1 MKEMKEAPEEYNF
14 EEIEDKWRDYWSE
27 EGIFKANL
35 DDTENNFYYLN
46 MFPYPSGTM
55 HVGHG
60 RNYIIGDTLTRFMTM
75 KGLNVLNPMGFDAF
89 GLPAENAAIDR
100 GVEPG
105 EWTEE
110 NIADF
115 KEQFR
120 QWGIE
125 YDWDREVRTHEPG
138 YYRWTQWLFRKLY
151 EEGLAYRDES
161 PVNFCPHCDTVLANE
176 QVIDGKCER
185 CDTVVEEKQLE
196 QWFFKITE
204 YAQDLLDDLEEL
216 EGWPEHVKKMQQ
228 DWIGRSEGVE
238 ITFDLADRDEELDV
252 FTTRPDTLFGAT
264 YMALAPEHP
273 LVEEI
278 IADVED
284 PDDREELRN
293 FADETKRID
302 QTRRAGG
309 DLTKEGVFTG
319 EYAVNPATGEE
330 IPIWIAN
337 FVLTEYGSGAI
348 MSVPGHDQRDF
359 DFAKKYDIP
368 IVEVIAPEKSEPVGE
383 LDEAYEEPGYLVNSG
398 DFNGLDSE
406 TAYREIGEWLKEQG
420 KGEFTV
426 NYKLQDWLISRQRYW
441 GAPIPMVHCPECGVV
456 PVPEEDLPVKL
467 PDVEFIGNKGLS
479 EIDEFVET
487 TCPRCGTDAKRE
499 TDTMDTFVDSSWY
512 YLRYLSAGDDEKIFD
527 SGTANDWLPVD
538 QYVGGVEHAILHLL
552 YSRFITKFLR
562 DIDLVDFDEPFERLF
577 TQGMIS
583 HQAYR
588 CNEHGWIRPKNVEDG
603 DRCPECGAELKVTME
618 SMSKSKKNVVSPNEL
633 IDEYGAD
640 TERIYTLFI
649 GPPEKDVEWSDRDV
663 KGSHRFLTRV
673 WRLAV
678 QHMDLFEEEYPLEPA
693 DFDEAEKELWRKI
706 NRTVKE
712 VTEDLEGFSFN
723 TAVSSIMELT
733 NEFYGKISD
742 ADIDKGLLKEG
753 IKRLVLVI
761 SPFTPFLGEE
771 LWHQMGNDEPIME
784 ADWPE
789 WSQDALEQEATEMAV
804 QINGKVRAHVEV
816 PTSIKGDEEALREEV
831 LGIDRIR
838 ERVDEDEIKKFI
850 VVPGNLV
857 NIVV

>member
-1 MKEMKEAPEEYNF
+1 MKEVPEEYDF
-14 EEIEDKWRDYWSE
+14 EEIEDRWRDYWTE
-27 EGIFKANL
+27 EGTFQADL

-60 RNYIIGDTLTRFMTM
+60 RNYIIGDTLTRFMKM

-89 GLPAENAAIDR
+89 GLPAENAAIER
-100 GVEPG
+100 GVQPG

-138 YYRWTQWLFRKLY
+138 YYRWTQWLFEKLY

-161 PVNFCPHCDTVLANE
+161 PVNYCPHCDTVLANE

-185 CDTVVEEKQLE
+185 CGTRVEEKQLE

-204 YAQDLLDDLEEL
+204 YAQELLEDLEEL
-216 EGWPEHVKKMQQ
+216 GGWPDHVKKMQK

-238 ITFDLADRDEELDV
+238 ITFDLADRDGELDV

-273 LVEEI
+273 MVEEV
-278 IADVED
+278 IADTD
-284 PDDREELRN
+284 NSGNRQKLRN
-293 FADETKRID
+293 FVDKTKRID

-309 DLTKEGVFTG
+309 DLAKEGVFTG

-348 MSVPGHDQRDF
+348 MSVPAHDQRDF

-368 IVEVIAPEKSEPVGE
+368 ILEVVAPEKGKPSGE
-383 LDEAYEEPGYLVNSG
+383 LDEAYEDPGYLVNSG
-398 DFNGLDSE
+398 DFDGMDSE
-406 TAYREIGEWLKEQG
+406 TGYREIGEWLEERG
-420 KGEFTV
+420 KGKFTV

-456 PVPEEDLPVKL
+456 PVPEEDLPVEL

-479 EIDEFVET
+479 EIEEFVET
-487 TCPRCGTDAKRE
+487 TCPECGAEAERE

-527 SGTANDWLPVD
+527 SDTANDWLPVD

-552 YSRFITKFLR
+552 YSRFITKFLE
-562 DIDLVDFDEPFERLF
+562 DIDLIDFKEPFERLF

-588 CNEHGWIRPKNVEDG
+588 CEEHGWIRPKNVTDG
-603 DRCPECGAELKVTME
+603 DRCPECGADLKVTME

-678 QHMDLFEEEYPLEPA
+678 GHMDLFETDHALNPSEFS
-693 DFDEAEKELWRKI
+693 DVEAELWRKI
-706 NRTVKE
+706 NETVKE

-733 NEFYGKISD
+733 NEFYGAISD
-742 ADIDKGLLKEG
+742 EDIDEGLLKEG
-753 IKRLVLVI
+753 IKKLVLII

-771 LWHQMGNDEPIME
+771 LWHRMGHDEPIME
-784 ADWPE
+784 ENWPG
-789 WSQDALEQEATEMAV
+789 WDQDALKQDETELAV
-804 QINGKVRAHVEV
+804 QINGKVRAHIDV
-816 PTSIKGDEEALREEV
+816 PTDIEGDEEALRERV
-831 LGIDRIR
+831 LKLERISEKIDS
-838 ERVDEDEIKKFI
+838 EEIKKFI

>member
-1 MKEMKEAPEEYNF
+1 MSEDYNF
-14 EEIEDKWRDYWSE
+14 EEIEDRWRDYWKE
-27 EGIFKANL
+27 EGTFKADL

-60 RNYIIGDTLTRFMTM
+60 RNYIIGDTLTRFMQM

-89 GLPAENAAIDR
+89 GLPAENAAIER
-100 GVEPG
+100 GIQPG
-105 EWTEE
+105 EWTQE

-115 KEQFR
+115 KKQFR

-125 YDWDREVRTHEPG
+125 YDWDKEVQTHDPG
-138 YYRWTQWLFRKLY
+138 YYQWTQWLFLKLF
-151 EEGLAYRDES
+151 EEDLAYRDES

-185 CDTVVEEKQLE
+185 CGTEVEEKQLE
-196 QWFFKITE
+196 QWFFSITD
-204 YAQDLLDDLEEL
+204 YAQELLDDLDEL
-216 EGWPEHVKKMQQ
+216 DGWPDHVKKMQR

-238 ITFDLADRDEELDV
+238 ITFDLADRQGELDV

-273 LVEEI
+273 LVDEI
-278 IADVED
+278 IDDV
-284 PDDREELRN
+284 DDESEREKLES
-293 FADETKRID
+293 FVKETKRID

-309 DLTKEGVFTG
+309 DLEKEGVFTG

-348 MSVPGHDQRDF
+348 MSVPAHDQRDF

-368 IVEVIAPEKSEPVGE
+368 IVEVIAPEKGNPAGE
-383 LDEAYEEPGYLVNSG
+383 LEEAYEEPGYLVNSG
-398 DFNGLDSE
+398 DFDGMGSDK
-406 TAYREIGEWLKEQG
+406 AYREIGEWLKEKD

-426 NYKLQDWLISRQRYW
+426 NFKLQDWLISRQRYW
-441 GAPIPMVHCPECGVV
+441 GAPIPMVHCPDCGIV
-456 PVPEEDLPVKL
+456 PVPEEDLPVEL
-467 PDVEFIGNKGLS
+467 PDVDFIGSKGLS
-479 EIDEFVET
+479 AIDEFVET
-487 TCPRCGTDAKRE
+487 TCPECGGNARRE

-512 YLRYLSAGDDEKIFD
+512 YLRYISAGDETRIFD
-527 SGTANDWLPVD
+527 SDKVNDWLPVD

-552 YSRFITKFLR
+552 YSRFITKFLE
-562 DIDLVDFDEPFERLF
+562 DIDLIDFKEPFERLF

-583 HQAYR
+583 HRAYR
-588 CNEHGWIRPKNVEDG
+588 CPDHGWIRPENVEDG
-603 DRCPECGAELKVTME
+603 DKCPECGGDLKVTME
-618 SMSKSKKNVVSPNEL
+618 SMSKSKKNVVSPKEL

-673 WRLAV
+673 WRLV
-678 QHMDLFEEEYPLEPA
+678 TQYLYLFEEEHELDVEEL
-693 DFDEAEKELWRKI
+693 DDSETELWRKV
-706 NRTVKE
+706 NQTVKE
-712 VTEDLEGFSFN
+712 VTEDLEDFSFN

-733 NEFYGKISD
+733 NEFYRVISD
-742 ADIDKGLLKEG
+742 EETNKGLLKES
-753 IKRLVLVI
+753 IKKLVLI
-761 SPFTPFLGEE
+761 TSPFTPFIGEE
-771 LWHQMGNDEPIME
+771 LWHRMGNDYPVAEE
-784 ADWPE
+784 DWPSWE
-789 WSQDALEQEATEMAV
+789 EEALQEESTELAV
-804 QINGKVRAHVEV
+804 QINGKVRAHLEV
-816 PTSIKGDEEALREEV
+816 PADISGDEEEL
-831 LGIDRIR
+831 R
-838 ERVDEDEIKKFI
+838 ERVLKLDRISERIDGEEIKKFI

-857 NIVV
+857 NIVI

>member
-1 MKEMKEAPEEYNF
+1 MNEAPEEYNF
-14 EEIEDKWRDYWSE
+14 EEIEDRWRDYWSE
-27 EGIFKANL
+27 EGTFKANL
-35 DDTENNFYYLN
+35 DDTESNFYYLN

-115 KEQFR
+115 KAQFR

-138 YYRWTQWLFRKLY
+138 YYKWTQWLFQKLY

-185 CDTVVEEKQLE
+185 CGTTVEEKQLE

-204 YAQDLLDDLEEL
+204 YAQDLLDDLEDL
-216 EGWPEHVKKMQQ
+216 DGWPDHVKKMQQ

-238 ITFDLADRDEELDV
+238 ITFDLADWDEELDV

-284 PDDREELRN
+284 QEDREELRN
-293 FADETKRID
+293 FVDETKRID

-368 IVEVIAPEKSEPVGE
+368 IVEVIAPEKGEPAGE
-383 LDEAYEEPGYLVNSG
+383 LEEAYEEPGYLVNSG

-406 TAYREIGEWLKEQG
+406 TAYREIGEWLKEQD

-456 PVPEEDLPVKL
+456 PVPEEELPVEL
-467 PDVEFIGNKGLS
+467 PDVEFIGSKGLS

-487 TCPRCGTDAKRE
+487 TCPRCGADAKRE

-527 SGTANDWLPVD
+527 SETANDWLPVD

-562 DIDLVDFDEPFERLF
+562 DIELVDFDEPFERLF

-588 CNEHGWIRPKNVEDG
+588 CEEHGWIRPKNVEEG
-603 DRCPECGAELKVTME
+603 NRCPECGAELKVTME
-618 SMSKSKKNVVSPNEL
+618 SMSKSKKNVVSPQEL
-633 IDEYGAD
+633 IDKYGAD

-678 QHMDLFEEEYPLEPA
+678 QHIDLFEEEYSLEPA

-706 NRTVKE
+706 NQTVKE

-742 ADIDKGLLKEG
+742 GDIDRGLLKEG
-753 IKRLVLVI
+753 IKRLVLII

-771 LWHQMGNDEPIME
+771 LWHRMGNDEPIME
-784 ADWPE
+784 EDWPE
-789 WSQDALEQEATEMAV
+789 WSQEALEQEATEMAV
-804 QINGKVRAHVEV
+804 QINGKVRAHIEV
-816 PTSIKGDEEALREEV
+816 PTSIEGDEEALREEV
-831 LGIDRIR
+831 LGIDRIS
-838 ERVDEDEIKKFI
+838 ERVSEDEIKKFI

>member
-27 EGIFKANL
+27 EGTFKAGL
-35 DDTENNFYYLN
+35 DDTEDNFYYLN

-138 YYRWTQWLFRKLY
+138 YYKWTQWLFRKLY

-284 PDDREELRN
+284 PEDQEELRN

-368 IVEVIAPEKSEPVGE
+368 IVEVIAPEKGEPVGE

-456 PVPEEDLPVKL
+456 PVPEEDLPVEL

-487 TCPRCGTDAKRE
+487 TCPHCGADAKRE

-527 SGTANDWLPVD
+527 SNTANDWLPVD

-552 YSRFITKFLR
+552 YSRFVTKFLQ
-562 DIDLVDFDEPFERLF
+562 DIDLVDFKEPFERLF

-588 CNEHGWIRPKNVEDG
+588 CDEHGWIRPKNVEDG
-603 DRCPECGAELKVTME
+603 DRCPECGSELKVTME

-633 IDEYGAD
+633 IEKYGAD

-678 QHMDLFEEEYPLEPA
+678 QHMDLFEEEYSLEPA

-706 NRTVKE
+706 NQTVKE

-733 NEFYGKISD
+733 NEFYGQISD

-753 IKRLVLVI
+753 IKQLVLVI

-771 LWHQMGNDEPIME
+771 LWHRMGNDEPIME
-784 ADWPE
+784 EDWPE
-789 WSQDALEQEATEMAV
+789 WSQEALEQEATEMAV

-816 PTSIKGDEEALREEV
+816 PTSIEGDEAALKEEV

-838 ERVDEDEIKKFI
+838 ERVDEDDIKKFI

>member
-1 MKEMKEAPEEYNF
+1 MKEAPEEYDF
-14 EEIEDKWRDYWSE
+14 EQIEDRWRDYWTE
-27 EGIFKANL
+27 EGTFEADL
-35 DDTENNFYYLN
+35 GETEDNFYYLN

-115 KEQFR
+115 KKQFR

-138 YYRWTQWLFRKLY
+138 YYKWTQWLFQKLY

-185 CDTVVEEKQLE
+185 CGTTVEEKQLE

-204 YAQDLLDDLEEL
+204 YAQELLEDLEEL
-216 EGWPEHVKKMQQ
+216 DGWPEHVKKMQK

-238 ITFDLADRDEELDV
+238 IEFDLADRDGELDV

-273 LVEEI
+273 LAKDI
-278 IADVED
+278 IGSVED
-284 PDDREELRN
+284 PEDREELQN
-293 FADETKRID
+293 FVDETKRID
-302 QTRRAGG
+302 QTQRAGG

-368 IVEVIAPEKSEPVGE
+368 IVEVIAPEKGEPVGE

-406 TAYREIGEWLKEQG
+406 TAYREIGEWLKERD

-441 GAPIPMVHCPECGVV
+441 GAPIPMIHCPECGVV
-456 PVPEEDLPVKL
+456 PVPEEDLPVEL
-467 PDVEFIGNKGLS
+467 PDVEFIGNEGLS

-487 TCPRCGTDAKRE
+487 TCPRCGADAKRE

-527 SGTANDWLPVD
+527 SETANDWLPVD

-552 YSRFITKFLR
+552 YSRFVTKFLQ
-562 DIDLVDFDEPFERLF
+562 DIDLVDFKEPFERLF

-588 CNEHGWIRPKNVEDG
+588 CEEHGWIRPKNVEGG

-673 WRLAV
+673 WRLAT
-678 QHMDLFEEEYPLEPA
+678 QHMDLFEEEYPLDPA

-706 NRTVKE
+706 NQTVKE

-742 ADIDKGLLKEG
+742 GDIDEGLLKEG
-753 IKRLVLVI
+753 IRRLVLII

-771 LWHQMGNDEPIME
+771 LWHRMGKDKPIME

-789 WSQDALEQEATEMAV
+789 WSQEALEQEETEMAV
-804 QINGKVRAHVEV
+804 QINGKVRAHAEV
-816 PTSIKGDEEALREEV
+816 PTSIEGDEEALREEV
-831 LGIDRIR
+831 LGIDRIS
-838 ERVDEDEIKKFI
+838 ERVTEDEIKKFI

>member
-1 MKEMKEAPEEYNF
+1 MNEAPEEYNF

-27 EGIFKANL
+27 EGTFQADL
-35 DDTENNFYYLN
+35 DDTERNFYYLN

-115 KEQFR
+115 KAQFR

-138 YYRWTQWLFRKLY
+138 YYKWTQWLFQKLY

-185 CDTVVEEKQLE
+185 CGTTVEEKQLE

-204 YAQDLLDDLEEL
+204 YAQDLLDDLEDL
-216 EGWPEHVKKMQQ
+216 DGWPDHVKKMQQ

-238 ITFDLADRDEELDV
+238 ITFDLADWDEELDV

-284 PDDREELRN
+284 LEDREELRN
-293 FADETKRID
+293 FVDETKRID

-368 IVEVIAPEKSEPVGE
+368 IVEVIAPEKGEPTGE
-383 LDEAYEEPGYLVNSG
+383 LEEAYEEPGYLVNSG

-406 TAYREIGEWLKEQG
+406 TAYREIGEWLKEQD

-441 GAPIPMVHCPECGVV
+441 GAPIPIVHCPECGVV
-456 PVPEEDLPVKL
+456 PVPEEELPVEL
-467 PDVEFIGNKGLS
+467 PDVEFIGSKGLS

-527 SGTANDWLPVD
+527 SKTANDWLPVD

-562 DIDLVDFDEPFERLF
+562 DIELVDFDEPFERLF

-588 CNEHGWIRPKNVEDG
+588 CEEHGWIRPKNVEDG
-603 DRCPECGAELKVTME
+603 NRCPDCGAELKVTME
-618 SMSKSKKNVVSPNEL
+618 SMSKSKKNVVSPKEL

-673 WRLAV
+673 WRLAI
-678 QHMDLFEEEYPLEPA
+678 QHMELFEEEYSLEPA

-706 NRTVKE
+706 NQTVKE

-742 ADIDKGLLKEG
+742 GDIDRGLLKEG
-753 IKRLVLVI
+753 IKRLVLII
-761 SPFTPFLGEE
+761 SPFTPFMGEE
-771 LWHQMGNDEPIME
+771 LWHRMGNDEPIME
-784 ADWPE
+784 EGWPE
-789 WSQDALEQEATEMAV
+789 WSQEALEQEATEMAV
-804 QINGKVRAHVEV
+804 QINGKVRAHIEV
-816 PTSIKGDEEALREEV
+816 PTSIEGDEAALKEEV
-831 LGIDRIR
+831 LEIDRIR

>member
-1 MKEMKEAPEEYNF
+1 MNEAPEEYNF

-27 EGIFKANL
+27 EGTFQADL
-35 DDTENNFYYLN
+35 DDTERNFYYLN

-115 KEQFR
+115 KAQFR

-138 YYRWTQWLFRKLY
+138 YYKWTQWLFQKLY

-185 CDTVVEEKQLE
+185 CGTTVEEKQLE

-204 YAQDLLDDLEEL
+204 YAQDLLDDLEDL
-216 EGWPEHVKKMQQ
+216 DGWPDHVKKMQQ

-238 ITFDLADRDEELDV
+238 ITFDLADWDEELDV

-284 PDDREELRN
+284 LEDREELRN
-293 FADETKRID
+293 FVDETKRID

-368 IVEVIAPEKSEPVGE
+368 IVEVIAPEKGEPVGE
-383 LDEAYEEPGYLVNSG
+383 LEEAYEEPGYLVNSG

-406 TAYREIGEWLKEQG
+406 TAYREIGEWLKEQD

-441 GAPIPMVHCPECGVV
+441 GAPIPIVHCPECGVV
-456 PVPEEDLPVKL
+456 PVPEEELPVEL
-467 PDVEFIGNKGLS
+467 PDVEFIGSKGLS

-527 SGTANDWLPVD
+527 SKTANDWLPVD

-562 DIDLVDFDEPFERLF
+562 DIELVDFDEPFERLF

-588 CNEHGWIRPKNVEDG
+588 CEEHGWIRPKNVEDG
-603 DRCPECGAELKVTME
+603 NRCPDCGAELKVTME
-618 SMSKSKKNVVSPNEL
+618 SMSKSKKNVVSPKEL

-673 WRLAV
+673 WRLAI
-678 QHMDLFEEEYPLEPA
+678 QHMELFEEEYSLEPA

-706 NRTVKE
+706 NQTVKE

-742 ADIDKGLLKEG
+742 GDIDRGLLKEG
-753 IKRLVLVI
+753 IKRLVLII
-761 SPFTPFLGEE
+761 SPFTPFMGEE
-771 LWHQMGNDEPIME
+771 LWHRMGNDEPIME
-784 ADWPE
+784 EGWPE
-789 WSQDALEQEATEMAV
+789 WSQEALEQEATEMAV
-804 QINGKVRAHVEV
+804 QINGKVRAHIEV
-816 PTSIKGDEEALREEV
+816 PTSIEGDEAALKEEV
-831 LGIDRIR
+831 LEIDRIR

>member
-1 MKEMKEAPEEYNF
+1 MNEAPEEYNF
-14 EEIEDKWRDYWSE
+14 EEIEDKWRDYWSK
-27 EGIFKANL
+27 EGTFQADL
-35 DDTENNFYYLN
+35 DDTERNFYYLN

-115 KEQFR
+115 KAQFR

-138 YYRWTQWLFRKLY
+138 YYKWTQWLFQKLY

-185 CDTVVEEKQLE
+185 CGTTVEEKQLE

-204 YAQDLLDDLEEL
+204 YAQDLLDDLEDL
-216 EGWPEHVKKMQQ
+216 DGWPDHVKKMQQ

-238 ITFDLADRDEELDV
+238 ITFDLADWDEELDV

-284 PDDREELRN
+284 LEDREELRN
-293 FADETKRID
+293 FVDETKRID

-368 IVEVIAPEKSEPVGE
+368 IVEVIAPEKGEPTGE
-383 LDEAYEEPGYLVNSG
+383 LEEAYEEPGYLVNSG

-406 TAYREIGEWLKEQG
+406 TAYREIGEWLKEQD

-426 NYKLQDWLISRQRYW
+426 HYKLQDWLISRQRYW
-441 GAPIPMVHCPECGVV
+441 GAPIPIVHCPECGVV
-456 PVPEEDLPVKL
+456 PVPEEELPVEL
-467 PDVEFIGNKGLS
+467 PDVEFIGSKGLS

-527 SGTANDWLPVD
+527 SKTANDWLPVD

-562 DIDLVDFDEPFERLF
+562 DIELVDFDEPFERLF

-588 CNEHGWIRPKNVEDG
+588 CEEHGWIRPKNVEDG
-603 DRCPECGAELKVTME
+603 NRCPDCGAELKVTME
-618 SMSKSKKNVVSPNEL
+618 SMSKSKKNVVSPKEL

-673 WRLAV
+673 WRLAI
-678 QHMDLFEEEYPLEPA
+678 QHMELFEEEYSLEPA

-706 NRTVKE
+706 NQTVKE

-742 ADIDKGLLKEG
+742 GDIDRGLLKEG
-753 IKRLVLVI
+753 IKRLVLII
-761 SPFTPFLGEE
+761 SPFTPFMGEE
-771 LWHQMGNDEPIME
+771 LWHRMGNDEPIME
-784 ADWPE
+784 EGWPE
-789 WSQDALEQEATEMAV
+789 WSQEALEQEATEMAV
-804 QINGKVRAHVEV
+804 QINGKVRAHIEV
-816 PTSIKGDEEALREEV
+816 PTSIEGDEAALKEKV
-831 LGIDRIR
+831 LEIDRIR

>member
-1 MKEMKEAPEEYNF
+1 MNEAPEEYDF
-14 EEIEDKWRDYWSE
+14 EEIEDRWRDYWAE
-27 EGIFKANL
+27 EETFKADL
-35 DDTENNFYYLN
+35 DDIENNFYYLN

-89 GLPAENAAIDR
+89 GLPAENAAIER
-100 GVEPG
+100 GVQPG

-138 YYRWTQWLFRKLY
+138 YYQWTQWLFQKLY

-176 QVIDGKCER
+176 QVIDGECER
-185 CDTVVEEKQLE
+185 CGTAVEEKQLE
-196 QWFFKITE
+196 QWFFRITE
-204 YAQDLLDDLEEL
+204 YAQELLDDLEEL
-216 EGWPEHVKKMQQ
+216 DGWPDHVKKMQK

-238 ITFDLADRDEELDV
+238 ITFDLANRDGDLEV

-264 YMALAPEHP
+264 FMALAPEHP
-273 LVEEI
+273 LVE
-278 IADVED
+278 DVISD
-284 PDDREELRN
+284 QRNEERRSELSQ
-293 FADETKRID
+293 FVEETKRID

-309 DLTKEGVFTG
+309 DLEKEGVFTG

-348 MSVPGHDQRDF
+348 MAVPGHDQRDF

-368 IVEVIAPEKSEPVGE
+368 IVEVIAPEKGEPVGE

-398 DFNGLDSE
+398 DFDELDSE
-406 TAYREIGEWLKEQG
+406 TAYQKIGEWLEERN

-456 PVPEEDLPVKL
+456 PVPEEELPVKL
-467 PDVEFIGNKGLS
+467 PEVEFIGNKGLS

-487 TCPRCGTDAKRE
+487 TCPECGAEAERE

-512 YLRYLSAGDDEKIFD
+512 YLRYLSAGNDEKIFD
-527 SGTANDWLPVD
+527 SETANDWLPVD

-552 YSRFITKFLR
+552 YSRFVTKFLK
-562 DIDLVDFDEPFERLF
+562 DIDLVDFKEPFERLF

-588 CNEHGWIRPKNVEDG
+588 CEKHGWIMPKNVVDG
-603 DRCPECGAELKVTME
+603 NKCPECGTELDVTME
-618 SMSKSKKNVVSPNEL
+618 SMSKSKKNVVSPKEL
-633 IDEYGAD
+633 IDQYGAD

-649 GPPEKDVEWSDRDV
+649 GPPEKDVEWSDKDV
-663 KGSHRFLTRV
+663 KGSHRFLARV

-678 QHMDLFEEEYPLEPA
+678 QHMELFEEEHALNPGDLSDLEK
-693 DFDEAEKELWRKI
+693 DLWRKI
-706 NRTVKE
+706 NETVKE
-712 VTEDLEGFSFN
+712 VTEDLEDFSFN

-733 NEFYGKISD
+733 NEFYGAISD
-742 ADIDKGLLKEG
+742 EEIDKGLLREG
-753 IKRLVLVI
+753 IKKLVLII
-761 SPFTPFLGEE
+761 SPFTPFMGEE
-771 LWHQMGNDEPIME
+771 LWHRMGNEKPIME
-784 ADWPE
+784 ADWPGWE
-789 WSQDALEQEATEMAV
+789 EDALMQEETELAV
-804 QINGKVRAHVEV
+804 QINGKIRAHIEV
-816 PTSIKGDEEALREEV
+816 PTEIEGDEEALRERV
-831 LGIDRIR
+831 LKLDRIT
-838 ERVDEDEIKKFI
+838 ERLDRKEIKKFI

>member
-1 MKEMKEAPEEYNF
+1 MNEAPEEYNF

-27 EGIFKANL
+27 EGTFQADL
-35 DDTENNFYYLN
+35 DDTERNFYYLN

-115 KEQFR
+115 KAQFR

-138 YYRWTQWLFRKLY
+138 YYKWTQWLFQKLY

-185 CDTVVEEKQLE
+185 CGTTVEEKQLE

-204 YAQDLLDDLEEL
+204 YAQDLLDDLEDL
-216 EGWPEHVKKMQQ
+216 DGWPDHVKKMQQ

-238 ITFDLADRDEELDV
+238 ITFDLADWDEELDV

-284 PDDREELRN
+284 LEDREELRN
-293 FADETKRID
+293 FVDETKRID

-368 IVEVIAPEKSEPVGE
+368 IVEVIAPEKGEPTGE
-383 LDEAYEEPGYLVNSG
+383 LEEAYEEPGYLVNSG

-406 TAYREIGEWLKEQG
+406 TAYREIGEWLKEQD

-441 GAPIPMVHCPECGVV
+441 GAPIPIVHCPECGVV
-456 PVPEEDLPVKL
+456 PVPEEELPVEL
-467 PDVEFIGNKGLS
+467 PDVEFIGSKGLS

-527 SGTANDWLPVD
+527 SKTANDWLPVD

-562 DIDLVDFDEPFERLF
+562 DIELVDFDEPFERLF

-588 CNEHGWIRPKNVEDG
+588 CEEHGWIRPKNVEEG
-603 DRCPECGAELKVTME
+603 NRCPECGAELKVTME
-618 SMSKSKKNVVSPNEL
+618 SMSKSKKNVVSPQEL
-633 IDEYGAD
+633 IDKYGAD

-673 WRLAV
+673 WRLAI
-678 QHMDLFEEEYPLEPA
+678 QHMELFEEEYSLEPA

-706 NRTVKE
+706 NQTVKE

-742 ADIDKGLLKEG
+742 GDIDRGLLKEG
-753 IKRLVLVI
+753 IKRLVLII
-761 SPFTPFLGEE
+761 SPFTPFMGEE
-771 LWHQMGNDEPIME
+771 LWHRMGNDEPIME
-784 ADWPE
+784 EGWPE
-789 WSQDALEQEATEMAV
+789 WSQEALEQEATEMAV
-804 QINGKVRAHVEV
+804 QINGKVRAHIEV
-816 PTSIKGDEEALREEV
+816 PTSIEGDEAALKEEV
-831 LGIDRIR
+831 LEIDRIR

>member
-1 MKEMKEAPEEYNF
+1 MTEAPEEYNF
-14 EEIEDKWRDYWSE
+14 EEIEEKWRDYWRE
-27 EGIFKANL
+27 EGTFKADL
-35 DDTENNFYYLN
+35 DRTEDNFYYLN

-60 RNYIIGDTLTRFMTM
+60 RNYIIGDTLTRFMKM

-89 GLPAENAAIDR
+89 GLPAENAAIER
-100 GVEPG
+100 GIQPG
-105 EWTEE
+105 EWTQE

-125 YDWDREVRTHEPG
+125 YDWDKEVQTHDPD
-138 YYRWTQWLFRKLY
+138 YYRWTQWLFQQLY

-161 PVNFCPHCDTVLANE
+161 PVNYCSHCDTVLANE
-176 QVIDGKCER
+176 QVINGKCER
-185 CDTVVEEKQLE
+185 CGTEVEERELE
-196 QWFFKITE
+196 QWFFRITE
-204 YAQDLLDDLEEL
+204 YAQDLLDDLDDL
-216 EGWPEHVKKMQQ
+216 DGWPDHVKKMQQ

-238 ITFDLADRDEELDV
+238 ITFDLADREGELDV

-273 LVEEI
+273 LVDEI
-278 IADVED
+278 IADIED
-284 PDDREELRN
+284 EEKREKLRT
-293 FADETKRID
+293 FVRETKRID

-309 DLTKEGVFTG
+309 DLTKEGVFTD
-319 EYAVNPATGEE
+319 EYAVNPANGEE

-359 DFAKKYDIP
+359 DFARKYDIP
-368 IVEVIAPEKSEPVGE
+368 IVEVIAPEKGEPAGE
-383 LDEAYEEPGYLVNSG
+383 LEEAYEEPGYLVNSG
-398 DFNGLDSE
+398 EFNGLSSD
-406 TAYREIGEWLKEQG
+406 TAYREIGEWLQDRG
-420 KGEFTV
+420 KGDFTV
-426 NYKLQDWLISRQRYW
+426 NFKLQDWLISRQRYW

-456 PVPEEDLPVKL
+456 PVPEEDLPVEL
-467 PDVEFIGNKGLS
+467 PEVEFIGNKGLS
-479 EIDEFVET
+479 AIDDFVET
-487 TCPRCGTDAKRE
+487 TCPNCGAEARRE

-512 YLRYLSAGDDEKIFD
+512 YLRYISAGDDEKIFNSD
-527 SGTANDWLPVD
+527 TVNDWLPVD

-588 CNEHGWIRPKNVEDG
+588 CDEHGWIRPDEVAEG
-603 DRCPECGAELKVTME
+603 DRCPECGAELNVTME
-618 SMSKSKKNVVSPNEL
+618 SMSKSKRNVVSPKEL
-633 IDEYGAD
+633 IEKYGAD

-673 WRLAV
+673 WRLVAGN
-678 QHMDLFEEEYPLEPA
+678 MDLFEEDPEFRPEE
-693 DFDEAEKELWRKI
+693 FDEAEEELWRKI
-706 NRTVKE
+706 NQTVKE
-712 VTEDLEGFSFN
+712 VTEDLEDFSFN

-733 NEFYGKISD
+733 NEFYRVV
-742 ADIDKGLLKEG
+742 ADGETDSALLKEG
-753 IKRLVLVI
+753 LKKLVLI
-761 SPFTPFLGEE
+761 LSPFTPFIGEE
-771 LWHQMGNDEPIME
+771 LWHRMGNERPIVE
-784 ADWPE
+784 EDWPE
-789 WSQDALEQEATEMAV
+789 WEEAALQQEETEMAV
-804 QINGKVRAHVEV
+804 QVNGKVRAHIEV
-816 PTSIKGDEEALREEV
+816 PADIADDESEL
-831 LGIDRIR
+831 R
-838 ERVDEDEIKKFI
+838 ERVLKLERIAERLDEDEIKKFI

>member
-1 MKEMKEAPEEYNF
+1 MKEAPEEYDF
-14 EEIEDKWRDYWSE
+14 EQIEDRWRDYWTE
-27 EGIFKANL
+27 EGTFEADL
-35 DDTENNFYYLN
+35 GETEDNFYYLN

-89 GLPAENAAIDR
+89 GLPAENAAIER

-115 KEQFR
+115 KKQFR

-138 YYRWTQWLFRKLY
+138 YYKWTQWLFQKLY

-185 CDTVVEEKQLE
+185 CGTTVEEKQLE

-204 YAQDLLDDLEEL
+204 YAQELLEDLEEL
-216 EGWPEHVKKMQQ
+216 DGWPEHVKKMQK

-238 ITFDLADRDEELDV
+238 IEFDLADRDGELDV

-273 LVEEI
+273 LVKDI
-278 IADVED
+278 IGSVED
-284 PDDREELRN
+284 PEDREELQN
-293 FADETKRID
+293 FVDETKRID
-302 QTRRAGG
+302 QTQRAGG

-368 IVEVIAPEKSEPVGE
+368 IVEVIAPEKGEPVGE

-406 TAYREIGEWLKEQG
+406 TAYREIGEWLKERD

-441 GAPIPMVHCPECGVV
+441 GAPIPMIHCPECGVV
-456 PVPEEDLPVKL
+456 PVPEEDLPVEL
-467 PDVEFIGNKGLS
+467 PDVEFIGNEGLS

-487 TCPRCGTDAKRE
+487 TCPRCGADAKRE

-527 SGTANDWLPVD
+527 SETANDWLPVD

-552 YSRFITKFLR
+552 YSRFVTKFLQ
-562 DIDLVDFDEPFERLF
+562 DIDLVDFKEPFERLF

-588 CNEHGWIRPKNVEDG
+588 CEEHGWIRPKNVEGG

-673 WRLAV
+673 WRLAT
-678 QHMDLFEEEYPLEPA
+678 QHMDLFEEEYPLDPA

-706 NRTVKE
+706 NQTVKE

-742 ADIDKGLLKEG
+742 GDIDEGLLKEG
-753 IKRLVLVI
+753 IRRLVLII

-771 LWHQMGNDEPIME
+771 LWHRMGKDKPIME

-789 WSQDALEQEATEMAV
+789 WSQEALEQEETEMAV
-804 QINGKVRAHVEV
+804 QINGKVRAHAEV
-816 PTSIKGDEEALREEV
+816 PTSIEGDEEALREEV
-831 LGIDRIR
+831 LGIDRIS
-838 ERVDEDEIKKFI
+838 ERVTEDEIKKFI

>member
-1 MKEMKEAPEEYNF
+1 MNEAPEEYNF

-27 EGIFKANL
+27 EGTFKANL
-35 DDTENNFYYLN
+35 DDTESNFYYLN

-115 KEQFR
+115 KAQFR

-138 YYRWTQWLFRKLY
+138 YYKWTQWLFQKLY

-185 CDTVVEEKQLE
+185 CGTTVAEKQLE

-204 YAQDLLDDLEEL
+204 YAQDLLDDLEDL
-216 EGWPEHVKKMQQ
+216 DGWPDHVKKMQQ

-238 ITFDLADRDEELDV
+238 ITFDLADWDEKLDV

-284 PDDREELRN
+284 QEDREELRN
-293 FADETKRID
+293 FVDETKRID

-368 IVEVIAPEKSEPVGE
+368 IVEVIAPEKGEPVGE
-383 LDEAYEEPGYLVNSG
+383 LEEAYEEPGYLVNSG

-406 TAYREIGEWLKEQG
+406 TAYREIGEWLKEQD

-456 PVPEEDLPVKL
+456 PVPEEELPVEL
-467 PDVEFIGNKGLS
+467 PDVEFIGSKGLS

-487 TCPRCGTDAKRE
+487 TCPRCGADAKRE

-527 SGTANDWLPVD
+527 SETANDWLPVD

-562 DIDLVDFDEPFERLF
+562 DIELVDFDEPFERLF

-588 CNEHGWIRPKNVEDG
+588 CEEHGWIRPKNVEDG
-603 DRCPECGAELKVTME
+603 NRCPECGAELKVTME
-618 SMSKSKKNVVSPNEL
+618 SMSKSKKNVVSPQEL
-633 IDEYGAD
+633 IDKYGAD

-678 QHMDLFEEEYPLEPA
+678 QYMELFEEEYSLEPA

-706 NRTVKE
+706 NQTVKE

-742 ADIDKGLLKEG
+742 GDIDRGLLKEG
-753 IKRLVLVI
+753 IKRLVLII

-771 LWHQMGNDEPIME
+771 LWHRMGNDEPIME
-784 ADWPE
+784 EDWPE
-789 WSQDALEQEATEMAV
+789 WSEEALEQEATEMAV
-804 QINGKVRAHVEV
+804 QINGKVRAHIEV
-816 PTSIKGDEEALREEV
+816 PTSIEGDEAALKEEV
-831 LGIDRIR
+831 LGIDRIS
-838 ERVDEDEIKKFI
+838 ERVSEDEIKKFI